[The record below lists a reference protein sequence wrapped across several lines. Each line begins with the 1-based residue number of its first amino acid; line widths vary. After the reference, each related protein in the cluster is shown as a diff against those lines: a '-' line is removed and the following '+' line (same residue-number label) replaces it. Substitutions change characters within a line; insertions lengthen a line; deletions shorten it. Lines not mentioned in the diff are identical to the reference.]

1 MFRIL
6 IILFLTVPLLEIF
19 LLLKVGSLIG
29 ALWTVVL
36 VVLTAVIGVS
46 LLRMQG
52 ISTIQ
57 RLQACTARGEPP
69 AIPMIEGAFL
79 LFAGA
84 LLLTPGFFTDA
95 VGFAIL
101 FPPFRQYLAMQ
112 ILTRGIWMSA
122 NMQQGHRP
130 GGHQSTSDTHTFD
143 ADYKKID
150 ED

>member
-1 MFRIL
+1 MFRLL

-29 ALWTVVL
+29 ALWTIFL
-36 VVLTAVIGVS
+36 VVLTAVIGAS

-52 ISTIQ
+52 ISTIH
-57 RLQACTARGEPP
+57 RIQACTARGEPP

-84 LLLTPGFFTDA
+84 LLLTPGFFTDI

-101 FPPFRQYLAMQ
+101 FPPFRQYLALQ
-112 ILTRGIWMSA
+112 ILSKGVWLAA
-122 NMQQGHRP
+122 NTQQQ
-130 GGHQSTSDTHTFD
+130 HQSGSPSSTESHTYNGE
-143 ADYKKID
+143 YKKLD
-150 ED
+150 E

>member
-1 MFRIL
+1 MFRL
-6 IILFLTVPLLEIF
+6 LVILFLTVPLLEIF

-29 ALWTVVL
+29 ALWTIFL
-36 VVLTAVIGVS
+36 VVLTAIIGAS

-52 ISTIQ
+52 INTIQ
-57 RLQACTARGEPP
+57 RLQECTSRGELP

-101 FPPFRQYLAMQ
+101 FPPFRQYLALQ
-112 ILTRGIWMSA
+112 ILRKGVWMGVNAQQHRGA
-122 NMQQGHRP
+122 
-130 GGHQSTSDTHTFD
+130 GGAHSSDDPHTYNGE
-143 ADYKKID
+143 YKKLD
-150 ED
+150 E

>member
-1 MFRIL
+1 MFRIFVV
-6 IILFLTVPLLEIF
+6 LFLTVPLLEIF
-19 LLLKVGSLIG
+19 LLLKVGDLIG
-29 ALWTVVL
+29 ALWTVFL

-52 ISTIQ
+52 LNTIH
-57 RLQACTARGEPP
+57 RLQASTARGELP
-69 AIPMIEGAFL
+69 AIPMIEGAML

-101 FPPFRQYLAMQ
+101 IPQFRQYLALK
-112 ILTRGIWMSA
+112 ILTQGTWASV
-122 NMQQGHRP
+122 NMQGQSGSQSS
-130 GGHQSTSDTHTFD
+130 HQSHTFNG
-143 ADYKKID
+143 DYKKID